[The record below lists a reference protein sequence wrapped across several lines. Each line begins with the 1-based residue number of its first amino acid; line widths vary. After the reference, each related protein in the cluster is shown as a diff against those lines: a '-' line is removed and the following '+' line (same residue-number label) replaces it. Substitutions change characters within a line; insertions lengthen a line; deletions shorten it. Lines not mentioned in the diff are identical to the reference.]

1 MRSCE
6 SLKSISEGL
15 IVKAI
20 EAEINVRKRYRS
32 DVRLVNKKGKRER
45 LTRAWQNRRQHGGRR

>member
-20 EAEINVRKRYRS
+20 EAEINLRKRYRS

-45 LTRAWQNRRQHGGRR
+45 KECNEEEKFF

>member
-20 EAEINVRKRYRS
+20 EAEINLRKRYRS
-32 DVRLVNKKGKRER
+32 DVRISERER
-45 LTRAWQNRRQHGGRR
+45 EKERCSLGILFSV